1 MPSAEY
7 LEAQYNARASI
18 PDHPQI
24 FARWA
29 ETSAQ
34 IRATFPCDLDIRY
47 GTNVAETL
55 DVFPAQGEA
64 KAMLVFIHG
73 GWWRSLDKSDF
84 SFIVPEFSSRGIVVA
99 NINYGLA
106 PNTFMGDMVK
116 QSRNAMAWLYRHTP
130 HFGVDPEKF
139 YIAGHSAGAHLA
151 AMMLATDWSKFAD
164 DTPRNM
170 IKGMTGMSGIYDLEP
185 LLRIASVNCDLKLTA
200 SSAKKLS
207 PTLLKAQS
215 SAALYLAAGELES
228 DEFKR
233 QSALLATRWN
243 NNIEYNQIVR
253 DAHHLNIV
261 DHFAAA
267 DDALFLQT
275 IAMLDSD

>member
-1 MPSAEY
+1 MHSPEY
-7 LEAQYNARASI
+7 LETQYNARASI

-34 IRATFPCDLDIRY
+34 VRDSYLCDLDIAY
-47 GTNVAETL
+47 GHGPTETL
-55 DVFPAQGEA
+55 DLFPAQGEA
-64 KAMLVFIHG
+64 RAMLVFIHG

-84 SFIVPEFSSRGIVVA
+84 SFIVPEFSQRGIVVA
-99 NINYGLA
+99 NINYSLA
-106 PNTFMGDMVK
+106 PAAFMGDMVK
-116 QSRNAMAWLYRHTP
+116 QSRDAMAWLYRHTP

-164 DTPRNM
+164 DTPRDM
-170 IKGMTGMSGIYDLEP
+170 IKGMMGISGIYDLAP
-185 LLRIASVNCDLKLTA
+185 LLQIESVNCDLKLTA
-200 SSAKKLS
+200 GSAKKLS

-215 SAALYLAAGELES
+215 DAAVFLVAGELES

-233 QSALLATRWN
+233 QTDLLGHMWHR
-243 NNIEYNQIVR
+243 NIEYNQIVT

-261 DHFAAA
+261 DRLA
-267 DDALFLQT
+267 DSRNELFKLCM
-275 IAMLDSD
+275 AMLNDE

>member
-1 MPSAEY
+1 MHSREY

-34 IRATFPCDLDIRY
+34 VRASVPCDLDIQY
-47 GTNVAETL
+47 GTDIAETL

-84 SFIVPEFSSRGIVVA
+84 SFIVPEFSKRGIVVA

-116 QSRNAMAWLYRHTP
+116 QSRNALAWLYRHTP
-130 HFGVDPEKF
+130 HFGIDPEKF

-151 AMMLATDWSKFAD
+151 AMMLATDWSKFAE
-164 DTPRNM
+164 DTPRDM
-170 IKGMTGMSGIYDLEP
+170 IKGMVGVSGIYDLEP
-185 LLRIASVNCDLKLTA
+185 LLQIPSVNVDLKLTA
-200 SSAKKLS
+200 NSAKKLS
-207 PTLLKAQS
+207 PTLLKTQS
-215 SAALYLAAGELES
+215 NAAIYLAAGELES
-228 DEFKR
+228 AEFKR
-233 QSALLATRWN
+233 QSTLLAQNWHK
-243 NNIEYNQIVR
+243 NIEYNQIVIN
-253 DAHHLNIV
+253 AHHLNIV
-261 DHFAAA
+261 DHFA
-267 DDALFLQT
+267 DRDIDLFQRT
-275 IAMLDSD
+275 MAMLNGE

>member
-1 MPSAEY
+1 MSTPEY
-7 LEAQYNARASI
+7 YEKQYNARASI

-29 ETSAQ
+29 ESSAQ
-34 IRATFPCDLDIRY
+34 VRASLPCDLDIQY
-47 GTNVAETL
+47 GADVTETL

-64 KAMLVFIHG
+64 RAMMVFIHG

-84 SFIVPEFSSRGIVVA
+84 SFIVPEFSKRGIVVA

-106 PNTFMGDMVK
+106 PATFMGDMVK

-130 HFGVDPEKF
+130 HFGIDPEKF

-164 DTPRNM
+164 DTPRDM
-170 IKGMTGMSGIYDLEP
+170 IKGMVGISGLYDLEP
-185 LLRIASVNCDLKLTA
+185 LLQIESVNVDLNLTA
-200 SSAKKLS
+200 NSAKKLS
-207 PTLLKAQS
+207 PTLLRAQS
-215 SAALYLAAGELES
+215 DAAVYLAAGELES

-233 QSALLATRWN
+233 QSNSLAQNWHK
-243 NNIEYNQIVR
+243 NIEYNQIVTS
-253 DAHHLNIV
+253 AHHLNIV
-261 DHFAAA
+261 DSFA
-267 DDALFLQT
+267 DSENDLFKHT
-275 IAMLDSD
+275 IAMMNGE

>member
-1 MPSAEY
+1 MSTPEY
-7 LEAQYNARASI
+7 FEKQYNARASI

-34 IRATFPCDLDIRY
+34 VRATYACDLDIQY
-47 GTNVAETL
+47 GTDVAETL

-64 KAMLVFIHG
+64 KAMMVFIHG

-84 SFIVPEFSSRGIVVA
+84 SFIVPEFSKRGIVIA

-116 QSRNAMAWLYRHTP
+116 QSRNALAWLYRHTP
-130 HFGVDPEKF
+130 HFGIDPDKF
-139 YIAGHSAGAHLA
+139 FIAGHSAGAHLA

-164 DTPRNM
+164 DTPRDM
-170 IKGMTGMSGIYDLEP
+170 IKGMMGVSGIYDLAP
-185 LLRIASVNCDLKLTA
+185 LLQIASVNCDLKLTA
-200 SSAKKLS
+200 NSAKKLS
-207 PTLLKAQS
+207 PTLLKAKS
-215 SAALYLAAGELES
+215 LAPLYLAAGELES

-233 QSALLATRWN
+233 QTNLLATMWHK
-243 NNIEYNQIVR
+243 NIEHNQIVNST
-253 DAHHLNIV
+253 HHLNIV
-261 DHFAAA
+261 DRFA
-267 DDALFLQT
+267 DSENALFKQT
-275 IAMLDSD
+275 LAMLCDE

>member
-1 MPSAEY
+1 MHSPDY

-18 PDHPQI
+18 PDHPEI

-34 IRATFPCDLDIRY
+34 IRATFPCDLDIQY
-47 GTNVAETL
+47 GTDVAETL
-55 DVFPAQGEA
+55 DVFPAQGEV

-84 SFIVPEFSSRGIVVA
+84 SFIVPEFSRRGIVVA

-185 LLRIASVNCDLKLTA
+185 LLQIASVNCDLKLTA

-215 SAALYLAAGELES
+215 PAALYLAAGELES

-233 QSALLATRWN
+233 QSDLLATRWN
-243 NNIEYNQIVR
+243 KNIEYNQIVSN
-253 DAHHLNIV
+253 AHHLNIV

-267 DDALFLQT
+267 DDALFRKT
-275 IAMLDSD
+275 IAMLDGD